1 MADEHVSERHL
12 DFIKASI
19 EDLQQQLKA
28 LNTAVL
34 AVKGEVLDV
43 FDKLQSFFNLTGI
56 YSHIETGLGVTY
68 LRDQKVA
75 DWCHTH
81 NIHWKEYR
89 QQGVFRALPNRRLWI
104 KRWTEFMNRPQA
116 PFPTKKG
123 WLKLQQIES
132 LRREFAL
139 LDCKVDANEQPTGGE
154 QKAFRYLNSF

>member
-1 MADEHVSERHL
+1 MRSNRPPLALVWLKRDLRLRDHDALTAALAENKYVLLLYIAEPSLLADEHVSERHL

-43 FDKLQSFFNLTGI
+43 FEKLQSFFNLTGI

-75 DWCHTH
+75 DWCHAQ

-89 QQGVFRALPNRRLWI
+89 QQGVFRALPNR
-104 KRWTEFMNRPQA
+104 KQ
-116 PFPTKKG
+116 
-123 WLKLQQIES
+123 
-132 LRREFAL
+132 
-139 LDCKVDANEQPTGGE
+139 
-154 QKAFRYLNSF
+154 